1 MNKRFKIISVFFAAA
16 VLVSLLSVFSFAED
30 FNDAWVYFLKERYNV
45 SERIVDKYL
54 KSGESSPEYLYL
66 KSLLLTKRSSF
77 EDARIYCDKLS
88 RFGGKWSEYALLGQA
103 DTFFLSG
110 KFDDADI
117 LYNTFMERFS
127 RSEIISNAMYKYGL
141 CLRKQG
147 RWEDARGNFNLLV
160 NRYPNSLS
168 CSYARRILDDNEFY
182 FTIQI
187 GSFLN
192 YDNAYNLS
200 KKVALKNFN
209 TYIKKIVHKGK
220 LYYRVRVGRFDS
232 RDQVESQF
240 KKLVSLGYSGV
251 IYP

>member
-1 MNKRFKIISVFFAAA
+1 MNKIFKVTNIFFISVIF
-16 VLVSLLSVFSFAED
+16 VGLLCCVSFAED
-30 FNDAWVYFLKERYNV
+30 FNDAWVYFLKEKYNV
-45 SERIVDKYL
+45 SERIVDRYL
-54 KSGESSPEYLYL
+54 KSGESSPEYIYL
-66 KSLLLTKRSSF
+66 KSLLLTKRSRF

-88 RFGGKWSEYALLGQA
+88 NFGGKWSEYALLGRA

-110 KFDDADI
+110 NFDDADI
-117 LYNTFMERFS
+117 LYDTFMERFP
-127 RSEIISNAMYKYGL
+127 RSDIISDVIYKRGL

-147 RWEDARGNFNLLV
+147 CWEEAKKNFNLLI

-168 CSYARRILDDNEFY
+168 CSYARKILDDNEFC

-200 KKVALKNFN
+200 RKLTSKGLNA
-209 TYIKKIVHKGK
+209 YIKKVVHKGN
-220 LYYRVRVGRFDS
+220 LYYRVRVGEFNNKS
-232 RDQVESQF
+232 QVESQF
-240 KKLVSLGYSGV
+240 KKLISLGYSGV

>member
-1 MNKRFKIISVFFAAA
+1 MNKRFKIIGILSAA
-16 VLVSLLSVFSFAED
+16 VILSNLLTVLSSAED
-30 FNDAWVYFLKERYNV
+30 FNDAWAYFLKERYNI
-45 SERIVDKYL
+45 SERIVDRYL

-66 KSLLLTKRSSF
+66 KSLLLIKRSRF
-77 EDARIYCDKLS
+77 EDARIYCGKLS
-88 RFGGKWSEYALLGQA
+88 KFGGKWSEYAFLGQA

-117 LYNTFMERFS
+117 LYNTFMERFP
-127 RSEIISNAMYKYGL
+127 RSEIISDAMYKYGL

-147 RWEDARGNFNLLV
+147 RWEEARESFNLLIK
-160 NRYPNSLS
+160 RYPSSLS
-168 CSYARRILDDNEFY
+168 CSYARRILNEDEFY

-200 KKVALKNFN
+200 KRAALKKFN
-209 TYIKKIVHKGK
+209 TYVKKIVHKGR
-220 LYYRVRVGRFDS
+220 LYYRVRVGKFDS
-232 RDQVESQF
+232 RSQVESQF
-240 KKLVSLGYSGV
+240 KKLISLGYSGI